1 MDNDCWSGRPTDLLC
16 RHCTATMDHASP
28 QDDGSAASS
37 GPLHGS
43 LSPPPSEMEF
53 EDEHDYDD
61 EGDNN
66 NDDRSQSA
74 SSVAALRST
83 NIPSLTAAICAAGTT
98 GGTTYAFGL
107 YANALKHTLHLSQSE
122 LDTIS
127 SAFFC
132 AGLLSWAPGLVV
144 DRRGPRFGAAVGGLI
159 GALSLLCY
167 WAVATAAVPVARSL
181 VVTVLS
187 VLGIATYV
195 SSALVT
201 GSVFKIIVSCTG
213 PGTKGTAV
221 GAAKGYVGLGSGAYA
236 CIFASIRT
244 PGGGV
249 ASDLNFLPM
258 AAFFATAAASIPAL
272 CLLPSLD
279 QMMVVGKRDATAGWH
294 FRVVYAGL
302 LGLGTIVVGT
312 SILALYEEAESKK
325 HSHGHGTTDGFG
337 ATVESELLPN
347 GERGTQEAVVVETGG
362 LGQNYGIAAL
372 IVIMWFGPILSM
384 LCLPRKLRNTGG
396 RRGAL
401 DELEEGAARSERNSR
416 GASQREKDNL
426 IRQEDEEEHERMSRD
441 CFDADGSVV
450 KGGADTGNSDNDNEY
465 EADGGEQLLGS
476 GAARRQQSSH
486 RQDASRK
493 PVDDLTLTE
502 MLRTVPSW
510 LLLWT
515 CTILAGGGT
524 VITNNVGQMV
534 EALRLDPSTS
544 SASLALF
551 SAAQAASRVIT
562 GAMSESALSWKFP
575 LPRPAF
581 LVVASFGG
589 CAAHLLLATA
599 TTEIA
604 FVVGVA
610 LSGAAF
616 GMIWP
621 LMVLIVG
628 ECFGT
633 AHVGANYMFYDGV
646 TSAIGTLILSKFV
659 AQSVYE
665 SHIVKNT
672 DDDGL
677 TCYGDA
683 CFELSH
689 YIIAGLSMSCV
700 ISSVMLMYKTK
711 HVYE

>member
-1 MDNDCWSGRPTDLLC
+1 
-16 RHCTATMDHASP
+16 MDHASP

-43 LSPPPSEMEF
+43 LNLPPSEMEF
-53 EDEHDYDD
+53 EDEHDDD
-61 EGDNN
+61 EGDN
-66 NDDRSQSA
+66 DDRSLS
-74 SSVAALRST
+74 SSVSTLRST

-144 DRRGPRFGAAVGGLI
+144 DRRGPKFGASVGGLL

-167 WAVATAAVPVARSL
+167 WAVATDAVPVARSL

-201 GSVFKIIVSCTG
+201 GSVFKIIISCTG

-258 AAFFATAAASIPAL
+258 AAFFATFAASIPAL

-279 QMMVVGKRDATAGWH
+279 QMMVVGKRDATTGWH
-294 FRVVYAGL
+294 FRTVYAGL
-302 LGLGTIVVGT
+302 LGLGIIVVGT
-312 SILALYEEAESKK
+312 SIMALYEEAESKK
-325 HSHGHGTTDGFG
+325 HNHGHDYGFG
-337 ATVESELLPN
+337 TAAENELLPDE
-347 GERGTQEAVVVETGG
+347 ERGTQEVVELETGG

-384 LCLPRKLRNTGG
+384 LCLPRKLRNTVG
-396 RRGAL
+396 RGGAL
-401 DELEEGAARSERNSR
+401 DDLEEGSARSGRNR
-416 GASQREKDNL
+416 GESQHEKDTL
-426 IRQEDEEEHERMSRD
+426 IQQEDEEEQERTSRD
-441 CFDADGSVV
+441 RFDADGSVV
-450 KGGADTGNSDNDNEY
+450 NGGADTCTSGDITRDSMGNGRSSNGDDDDGDDNGENGE
-465 EADGGEQLLGS
+465 EQLLGS
-476 GAARRQQSSH
+476 GAASRQQSSH

-502 MLRTVPSW
+502 MLKTVPSW

-551 SAAQAASRVIT
+551 SAAQAASRVLT
-562 GAMSESALSWKFP
+562 GAISESALGWRFP

-646 TSAIGTLILSKFV
+646 TSAIGTLVLSKFV

-700 ISSVMLMYKTK
+700 ISSVLLMYKTK
-711 HVYE
+711 HIYE

>member
-1 MDNDCWSGRPTDLLC
+1 MGDADS
-16 RHCTATMDHASP
+16 TAT
-28 QDDGSAASS
+28 GREGAAAAA
-37 GPLHGS
+37 PLHSS
-43 LSPPPSEMEF
+43 LSMENESELEF
-53 EDEHDYDD
+53 EDDEHDYDED
-61 EGDNN
+61 VIDSAT
-66 NDDRSQSA
+66 NDTRTTGTTGSLP
-74 SSVAALRST
+74 LRST
-83 NIPSLTAAICAAGTT
+83 NVPSLTAAICASGTT

-144 DRRGPRFGAAVGGLI
+144 DRLGPKFGTAVGGLL
-159 GALSLLCY
+159 GALSLLSY
-167 WAVATAAVPVARSL
+167 WVVATGAVPVPRSL
-181 VVTVLS
+181 VVTALS
-187 VLGIATYV
+187 ILGIATYV

-201 GSVFKIIVSCTG
+201 GSVFKTIVSTTG

-236 CIFASIRT
+236 CIFEAIRQ

-249 ASDLNFLPM
+249 TSDLNFLPM
-258 AAFFATAAASIPAL
+258 AAFFATFAASVPAL
-272 CLLPSLD
+272 CLLPPMERMAS
-279 QMMVVGKRDATAGWH
+279 VGKVDATTGYH
-294 FRVVYAGL
+294 FKVVYAGL
-302 LGLGTIVVGT
+302 FGLGIIVVGT
-312 SILALYEEAESKK
+312 SILSLYEESSASK
-325 HSHGHGTTDGFG
+325 HDHGHGDFG
-337 ATVESELLPN
+337 LNEAASSDE
-347 GERGTQEAVVVETGG
+347 ERRAEEIFADVTADG
-362 LGQNYGIAAL
+362 LGQSYAVAAL
-372 IVIMWFGPILSM
+372 IVLMWFGPILFM
-384 LCLPRKLRNTGG
+384 LCLPRKLRHTRGEAPDIEVGG
-396 RRGAL
+396 RGTN
-401 DELEEGAARSERNSR
+401 EPTGP
-416 GASQREKDNL
+416 EKDNL
-426 IRQEDEEEHERMSRD
+426 LQKEDRKQKQSD
-441 CFDADGSVV
+441 GLFDADDDENDSMS
-450 KGGADTGNSDNDNEY
+450 ADEAGDHSDGE
-465 EADGGEQLLGS
+465 EQLIRSEVS
-476 GAARRQQSSH
+476 GERAQPSLQRSS
-486 RQDASRK
+486 K
-493 PVDDLTLTE
+493 PPVEDLTLTQ
-502 MLRTVPSW
+502 MLRTTSSW

-551 SAAQAASRVIT
+551 SAAQAASRVLT
-562 GAMSESALSWKFP
+562 GAVSESALNWSWR

-581 LVVASFGG
+581 LVLASFGG

-628 ECFGT
+628 ECFGA

-659 AQSVYE
+659 AQEVYE
-665 SHIVKNT
+665 SHIVKHN

-689 YIIAGLSMSCV
+689 YIIAGLSMTCV
-700 ISSVMLMYKTK
+700 ISSVLLMYKTS
-711 HVYE
+711 HVYD

>member
-1 MDNDCWSGRPTDLLC
+1 
-16 RHCTATMDHASP
+16 MDHASP

-43 LSPPPSEMEF
+43 LSLPPSEMEF
-53 EDEHDYDD
+53 EDEHEYDED
-61 EGDNN
+61 DSRHNN
-66 NDDRSQSA
+66 TNDRFRST
-74 SSVAALRST
+74 SSSALRST
-83 NIPSLTAAICAAGTT
+83 NIPSLTAAICASGTT

-144 DRRGPRFGAAVGGLI
+144 DRRGPKFGTSVGGLL

-167 WAVATAAVPVARSL
+167 WVVAIGAVPVPRPL

-187 VLGIATYV
+187 ILGIATYV

-258 AAFFATAAASIPAL
+258 AAFFACCAASIPAL
-272 CLLPSLD
+272 CLLPSLE
-279 QMMVVGKRDATAGWH
+279 QMMVVGKRDATTPWH
-294 FRVVYAGL
+294 FRMVYAGL
-302 LGLGTIVVGT
+302 LGLGIIVVGT
-312 SILALYEEAESKK
+312 SVLELYKEAESKK
-325 HSHGHGTTDGFG
+325 HTHGHDSGFG
-337 ATVESELLPN
+337 AVEESELLPDE
-347 GERGTQEAVVVETGG
+347 ERGTQEAVELETGG
-362 LGQNYGIAAL
+362 LGQNYAIAAL
-372 IVIMWFGPILSM
+372 IVMMWFGPILSM
-384 LCLPRKLRNTGG
+384 LCLPRKLRDSMGMG
-396 RRGAL
+396 RRGAHP
-401 DELEEGAARSERNSR
+401 DDLEEGDTRCGRNQ
-416 GASQREKDNL
+416 GASQQEKDNL
-426 IRQEDEEEHERMSRD
+426 LQQQEDDGGEGTNQDRFE
-441 CFDADGSVV
+441 ADGSMVN
-450 KGGADTGNSDNDNEY
+450 GGTDSSGDKLRGSSGGLSSGDDDEDGDDNDGE
-465 EADGGEQLLGS
+465 EQLLGS
-476 GAARRQQSSH
+476 GAGRRQQSPQRQEASH
-486 RQDASRK
+486 K

-502 MLRTVPSW
+502 MLKTVPSW

-551 SAAQAASRVIT
+551 SAAQAASRVLT
-562 GAMSESALSWKFP
+562 GSISESALRWRFR

-700 ISSVMLMYKTK
+700 ISSVLLMYKTK

>member
-1 MDNDCWSGRPTDLLC
+1 
-16 RHCTATMDHASP
+16 MDHASP

-43 LSPPPSEMEF
+43 LSLPPSEMEF
-53 EDEHDYDD
+53 EDEHEYDED
-61 EGDNN
+61 DSRHNN
-66 NDDRSQSA
+66 TNDRFRSA
-74 SSVAALRST
+74 SSSALRST
-83 NIPSLTAAICAAGTT
+83 NIPSLTAAICASGTT

-144 DRRGPRFGAAVGGLI
+144 DRRGPKFGTSVGGLL

-167 WAVATAAVPVARSL
+167 WVVAIGAVPVPRPL

-187 VLGIATYV
+187 ILGIATYV

-258 AAFFATAAASIPAL
+258 AAFFACCAASIPAL
-272 CLLPSLD
+272 CLLPSLE
-279 QMMVVGKRDATAGWH
+279 QMMVVGKRDATTPWH
-294 FRVVYAGL
+294 FRMVYTGL
-302 LGLGTIVVGT
+302 LGLGIIVVGT
-312 SILALYEEAESKK
+312 SVLELYEEAESKK
-325 HSHGHGTTDGFG
+325 HTHGHDSGFG
-337 ATVESELLPN
+337 AVEESELLPDE
-347 GERGTQEAVVVETGG
+347 ERGTQEAVELETGG
-362 LGQNYGIAAL
+362 LGQNYAIAAL
-372 IVIMWFGPILSM
+372 IVMMWFGPILSM
-384 LCLPRKLRNTGG
+384 LCLPRKLRDSMGMG
-396 RRGAL
+396 RRGAHP
-401 DELEEGAARSERNSR
+401 DDLEEGDTRCGRNQ
-416 GASQREKDNL
+416 GASQQEKDNL
-426 IRQEDEEEHERMSRD
+426 LQQQEDDGGEGTNQDRFE
-441 CFDADGSVV
+441 ADGSMVN
-450 KGGADTGNSDNDNEY
+450 GGTDSSGDKLRGSSGGLSSGDDDDNDGE
-465 EADGGEQLLGS
+465 EQLLGS
-476 GAARRQQSSH
+476 GAGRRQQSPQRQEASH
-486 RQDASRK
+486 K

-502 MLRTVPSW
+502 MLKTVPSW

-551 SAAQAASRVIT
+551 SAAQAASRVLT
-562 GAMSESALSWKFP
+562 GSISESALRWRFR

-700 ISSVMLMYKTK
+700 ISSVLLMYKTK

>member
-1 MDNDCWSGRPTDLLC
+1 
-16 RHCTATMDHASP
+16 
-28 QDDGSAASS
+28 
-37 GPLHGS
+37 
-43 LSPPPSEMEF
+43 MEF
-53 EDEHDYDD
+53 EDEHDHD
-61 EGDNN
+61 EEDSI
-66 NDDRSQSA
+66 NDDDHNRSSSSSA
-74 SSVAALRST
+74 MRST
-83 NIPSLTAAICAAGTT
+83 NIPSLTAAICASGTT

-144 DRRGPRFGAAVGGLI
+144 DRRGPKFGTFVGGLL
-159 GALSLLCY
+159 GALSLLSY
-167 WAVATAAVPVARSL
+167 WAVATGAVPVARSL

-187 VLGIATYV
+187 ILGIATYV

-201 GSVFKIIVSCTG
+201 GSVFKIIISCTG
-213 PGTKGTAV
+213 RGTKGTAV

-258 AAFFATAAASIPAL
+258 AAFFATFAASVPAL
-272 CLLPSLD
+272 CLLPPLK
-279 QMMVVGKRDATAGWH
+279 QMTVVGKRDATTAWH
-294 FRVVYAGL
+294 FRTVYAGL

-312 SILALYEEAESKK
+312 SILELYEEAESKK
-325 HSHGHGTTDGFG
+325 HPHGHDHGFG
-337 ATVESELLPN
+337 TSEESELLPDE
-347 GERGTQEAVVVETGG
+347 ERGTQEAVELETGG
-362 LGQNYGIAAL
+362 LGQNYAIAAL
-372 IVIMWFGPILSM
+372 IVLMWFGPILSM
-384 LCLPRKLRNTGG
+384 LCLPRKRRDSMGIGG
-396 RRGAL
+396 GARLDDMEEGGVRRGRIQGV
-401 DELEEGAARSERNSR
+401 DRH
-416 GASQREKDNL
+416 EKANL
-426 IRQEDEEEHERMSRD
+426 LLQDEETSRD
-441 CFDADGSVV
+441 RFDADGSVV
-450 KGGADTGNSDNDNEY
+450 SGGSDNRSGNKLRGSNTGSSNGDDDDNDDDDHGE
-465 EADGGEQLLGS
+465 EQLLGS
-476 GAARRQQSSH
+476 GAERHRQSSH
-486 RQDASRK
+486 RQEASHK
-493 PVDDLTLTE
+493 AVDDLTLTE
-502 MLRTVPSW
+502 MLKTVPSW

-551 SAAQAASRVIT
+551 SASQAASRVLT
-562 GAMSESALSWKFP
+562 GSISESALRWRFR

-589 CAAHLLLATA
+589 CASHLLLATA

-659 AQSVYE
+659 AQFVYE

-700 ISSVMLMYKTK
+700 ISSVLLMYKTK
-711 HVYE
+711 GVYE